1 MNHVVC
7 LLFVLYNIH
16 TTQTRSKR
24 FITMS
29 QIKKV
34 ERYSY
39 NGVDYHTEEQA
50 RIAQNLT
57 MTKEGIYNIFKEND
71 LTYIKQ
77 IDRIID
83 VIINN
88 REKISKMIG

>member
-1 MNHVVC
+1 M
-7 LLFVLYNIH
+7 LYVFN
-16 TTQTRSKR
+16 TTQTRKR

-39 NGVDYHTEEQA
+39 NGVDY
-50 RIAQNLT
+50 LT
-57 MTKEGIYNIFKEND
+57 MEEAMSAQKMAIAGKELYSIFNEND

-88 REKISKMIG
+88 REKISKLIG